1 MAPRRPRRAGR
12 ARGGGASASATP
24 VLEFVGDGAEPT
36 RHYAI
41 TKEACELSKVL
52 PPPVKKNKKK
62 KKKNGV
68 IQGCSAGL
76 VPTYTAS
83 ILSL

>member
-1 MAPRRPRRAGR
+1 MGLFRKR
-12 ARGGGASASATP
+12 
-24 VLEFVGDGAEPT
+24 
-36 RHYAI
+36 
-41 TKEACELSKVL
+41 K
-52 PPPVKKNKKK
+52 KKNGGFQNAVWCLLALMAFRKKKKK

-83 ILSL
+83 SSEVATCMKDYKYRCQPEA